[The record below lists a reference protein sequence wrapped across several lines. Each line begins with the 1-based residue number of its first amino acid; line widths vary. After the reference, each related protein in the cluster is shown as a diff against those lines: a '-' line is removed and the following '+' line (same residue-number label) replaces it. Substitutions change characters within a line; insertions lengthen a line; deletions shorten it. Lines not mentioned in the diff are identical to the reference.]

1 MFPLR
6 ALAQTRCVLR
16 QVVSPFMSKGAHGID
31 PHAAS
36 VVADPA
42 AAVPPN
48 VQDARQRVEFL
59 AYDPDRDHPDMTT
72 FALDRD

>member
-1 MFPLR
+1 
-6 ALAQTRCVLR
+6 
-16 QVVSPFMSKGAHGID
+16 MSKGAHGID